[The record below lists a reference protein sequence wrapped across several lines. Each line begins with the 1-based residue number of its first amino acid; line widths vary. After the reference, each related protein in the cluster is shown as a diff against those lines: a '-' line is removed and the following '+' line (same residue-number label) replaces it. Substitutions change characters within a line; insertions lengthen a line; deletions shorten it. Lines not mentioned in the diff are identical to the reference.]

1 MGAGA
6 PVLFMGAMS
15 MPTQI
20 LSWLHR
26 RAENLLALVLGAL
39 FVSFLIQIVFRY
51 LLNLPL
57 GWTVEFVAIAW
68 LWGILF
74 GYAFVVAERD
84 VIRLDILYVMLPPKL
99 RRVLDVV
106 TSAICILVFVW
117 TLPKVWDYVT
127 FMKIEKT
134 AYMKVRFDYVFA
146 IYIPFALAVIVR
158 CLIIIWRAVFDPAPA
173 EVAGINAETHDYD

>member
-1 MGAGA
+1 MASKIPLLG
-6 PVLFMGAMS
+6 
-15 MPTQI
+15 
-20 LSWLHR
+20 WLHR

-74 GYAFVVAERD
+74 GYAFVVSERD
-84 VIRLDILYVMLPPKL
+84 VIRLDIVYALLPRQV
-99 RRVLDVV
+99 RRALDIL
-106 TSAICILVFVW
+106 TGLASAGIFLW
-117 TLPKVWDYVT
+117 TLPNVWDYVT

-134 AYMKVRFDYVFA
+134 AYMKLPFNWVFS
-146 IYIPFALAVIVR
+146 IYLPFALAVILLSLLTVWQAIR
-158 CLIIIWRAVFDPAPA
+158 GDEPIPVLPAVAA
-173 EVAGINAETHDYD
+173 EAHDYE

>member
-1 MGAGA
+1 MF
-6 PVLFMGAMS
+6 VSTL
-15 MPTQI
+15 T
-20 LSWLHR
+20 WLHR
-26 RAENLLALVLGAL
+26 RAENLLALVLAAL

-84 VIRLDILYVMLPPKL
+84 VIRLDIFYTMLPPVA

-106 TSAICILVFVW
+106 TSLVCIAIFAW

-134 AYMKVRFDYVFA
+134 AYMKVRFDFVFS
-146 IYIPFALAVIVR
+146 IYIPFALAVIAR
-158 CLIIIWRAVFDPAPA
+158 CAFTIWKAVFAPAPA
-173 EVAGINAETHDYD
+173 EIAGINAETHDYD

>member
-1 MGAGA
+1 
-6 PVLFMGAMS
+6 MS
-15 MPTQI
+15 RFKTTVE
-20 LSWLHR
+20 WLHR

-74 GYAFVVAERD
+74 GYAFVVPEKD
-84 VIRLDILYVMLPPKL
+84 VIRLDILYALLPPQA
-99 RRVLDVV
+99 RRALDIV
-106 TSAICILVFVW
+106 TSLICAGIFIW
-117 TLPKVWDYVT
+117 TLPAVWDYVT

-134 AYMKVRFDYVFA
+134 AYMKLRFDWVFA
-146 IYIPFALAVIVR
+146 IYIPFALAVIFR
-158 CLIIIWRAVFDPAPA
+158 CLRTAYHAFIDKRPAP
-173 EVAGINAETHDYD
+173 VDLINAEAHEYD

>member
-1 MGAGA
+1 MIAST
-6 PVLFMGAMS
+6 F
-15 MPTQI
+15 T
-20 LSWLHR
+20 WLHR

-39 FVSFLIQIVFRY
+39 FASFLIQIVFRY

-74 GYAFVVAERD
+74 GYAFVVSERD
-84 VIRLDILYVMLPPKL
+84 VIRLDILYALLPPL
-99 RRVLDVV
+99 ARRMLDVV
-106 TSAICILVFVW
+106 TSLICIAIFAW

-134 AYMKVRFDYVFA
+134 AYMKVRFDYVFS

-158 CLIIIWRAVFDPAPA
+158 CAITIWTAVFNPAPT
-173 EVAGINAETHDYD
+173 EIAGINAEAHDYD